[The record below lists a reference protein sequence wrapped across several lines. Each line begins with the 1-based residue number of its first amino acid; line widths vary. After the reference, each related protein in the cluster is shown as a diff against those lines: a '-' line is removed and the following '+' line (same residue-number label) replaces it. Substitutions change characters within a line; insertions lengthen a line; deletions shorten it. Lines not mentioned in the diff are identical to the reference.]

1 MELIKEKSN
10 PTVVGLDPRPELLPP
25 QLIKQAK
32 EKTVSTLDYSG
43 LDGEEREEIQDQVEA
58 VWAHHLA
65 QAYLQFNLA
74 ILDGVADL
82 VPAVKPQIAMYEA
95 LGPSGIKAYTTTC
108 RAATDRGLYVIGDI
122 KRGDIGSTAS
132 AYASHLTGLPLT
144 WQEVE
149 SAGLPGQGKKERS
162 IKGPHFPWYQNAI
175 TLNPYLGWDG
185 LEPFIRA
192 AEQTD
197 GDLFV
202 LVRTSNPSSNQLQE
216 LPLAGDKHPPE
227 LFFEHLGGLVEEWGS
242 DTRGS
247 QGYSRLGAV
256 VGATQPQAGARLREA
271 MPHTFFLIP
280 GYGSQGGTAQDVVP
294 MFDPHGQGAIVNSS
308 RGIISAWKRNPSY
321 TPALSPQAT
330 LHMVA
335 QDARKAAQAMK
346 EDLNEALKEA
356 R

>member
-1 MELIKEKSN
+1 MELIQEKSN
-10 PTVVGLDPRPELLPP
+10 PTVIGLDPRPELLPP
-25 QLIKQAK
+25 QLIEQAI
-32 EKTVSTLDYSG
+32 EKTRSTLEYSG
-43 LDGEEREEIQDQVEA
+43 LDGEGSQEGQDQVEA

-108 RAATDRGLYVIGDI
+108 RAAADRGLYVIGDI

-144 WQEVE
+144 WQQAT
-149 SAGLPGQGKKERS
+149 SAGTPGQEEVIS
-162 IKGPHFPWYQNAI
+162 AQGPHFPWYQNAI

-185 LEPFIRA
+185 LEPFVRA

-216 LPLAGDKHPPE
+216 LPLAGDTQAPE
-227 LFFEHLGGLVEEWGS
+227 LFFEHLGSLVEEWGS
-242 DTRGS
+242 ETRGS

-256 VGATQPQAGARLREA
+256 VGATQPQAGARLRES
-271 MPHTFFLIP
+271 MPHTFFLVP
-280 GYGSQGGTAQDVVP
+280 GYGSQGGTAQDVAP
-294 MFDPHGQGAIVNSS
+294 MFDQRGQGAIVNSS

-321 TPALSPQAT
+321 TPALSAQAT